1 MVGTLI
7 SRRWNNN
14 GHVSPKDGGP
24 AGKPVAPWPLIFIKF
39 FQMKMPSH
47 IHALML
53 VFAGFV
59 AFGCSQGTTMT
70 IEGSIDRRYDGQTI
84 FLVPQPYPTL
94 ETVDSTKVRKGRF
107 RFTADASTVRMCDVT
122 ISNKARAPFVQR
134 LLVAVEPG
142 TLNVRLDTVSSACG
156 TPLNAFL
163 QSWKEALQRGE
174 DVESATMDI
183 IRNNPNPLGGYLY
196 YMHDRAM
203 SESQK
208 RELDSLGINT
218 FRPDVSR

>member
-142 TLNVRLDTVSSACG
+142 TLNVRLDTVSRPAEHLSTLSCSPG
-156 TPLNAFL
+156 RRHFKGERMSSLPPWTSYGITPIRLGAICITCTTGRCLNHRKE
-163 QSWKEALQRGE
+163 SWTRWA
-174 DVESATMDI
+174 
-183 IRNNPNPLGGYLY
+183 
-196 YMHDRAM
+196 
-203 SESQK
+203 
-208 RELDSLGINT
+208 
-218 FRPDVSR
+218 

>member
-163 QSWKEALQRGE
+163 QSWERMSSLPPWTSYGITPIRLGAICITCTTGRCLNHRKESWTRWA
-174 DVESATMDI
+174 
-183 IRNNPNPLGGYLY
+183 
-196 YMHDRAM
+196 
-203 SESQK
+203 
-208 RELDSLGINT
+208 
-218 FRPDVSR
+218 

>member
-1 MVGTLI
+1 
-7 SRRWNNN
+7 
-14 GHVSPKDGGP
+14 
-24 AGKPVAPWPLIFIKF
+24 
-39 FQMKMPSH
+39 
-47 IHALML
+47 
-53 VFAGFV
+53 
-59 AFGCSQGTTMT
+59 
-70 IEGSIDRRYDGQTI
+70 
-84 FLVPQPYPTL
+84 
-94 ETVDSTKVRKGRF
+94 
-107 RFTADASTVRMCDVT
+107 MCDVT

-163 QSWKEALQRGE
+163 QSWKEALQRG

-196 YMHDRAM
+196 YMYDRAM